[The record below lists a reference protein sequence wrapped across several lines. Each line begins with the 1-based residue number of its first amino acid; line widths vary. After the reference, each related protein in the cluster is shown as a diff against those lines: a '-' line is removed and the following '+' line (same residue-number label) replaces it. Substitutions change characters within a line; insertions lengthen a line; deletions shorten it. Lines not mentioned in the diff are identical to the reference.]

1 MPTDPN
7 YARTAPP
14 WSSMFYG
21 QARRAVPPDQ
31 MRVSDAER
39 QEMADALGKHF
50 ADGRLDRSEFD
61 ERVHRA
67 MSAKTRMDFAGLTDD
82 LPPSGTPAAGP
93 AVAPAAARAWLLRPR
108 GGGGADHRGHV
119 HRSLVARAVAVDLHP
134 GVPHHPGSPA
144 GLVPPPPPPQLRAAA
159 AALPASTAGLRLR
172 PGPLRSRPLR
182 PRTGNRPRWDG
193 HGLTTPALA
202 AGAGAPPAGGAGI
215 GGDARA
221 VRRMCPARA
230 CRAHRPASPGPPGR
244 AVRRI

>member
-93 AVAPAAARAWLLRPR
+93 AGPPPSLRRRHGLGFFALVAVVALIIGATFTAPWWHVPWLLIFILAFLIIR
-108 GGGGADHRGHV
+108 GRRRGWY
-119 HRSLVARAVAVDLHP
+119 
-134 GVPHHPGSPA
+134 HHHHNYGPPQPPY
-144 GLVPPPPPPQLRAAA
+144 PPPP
-159 AALPASTAGLRLR
+159 
-172 PGPLRSRPLR
+172 
-182 PRTGNRPRWDG
+182 
-193 HGLTTPALA
+193 
-202 AGAGAPPAGGAGI
+202 
-215 GGDARA
+215 
-221 VRRMCPARA
+221 
-230 CRAHRPASPGPPGR
+230 
-244 AVRRI
+244 